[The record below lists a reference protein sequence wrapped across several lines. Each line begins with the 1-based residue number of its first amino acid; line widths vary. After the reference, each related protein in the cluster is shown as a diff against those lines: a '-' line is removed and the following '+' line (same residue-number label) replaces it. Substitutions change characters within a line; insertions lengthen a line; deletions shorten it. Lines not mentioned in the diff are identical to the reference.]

1 MKSRRILSI
10 IGLILAAVLLLG
22 IGFAIGRNEVQA
34 SVPDAT
40 DAADDLD
47 NLAHTG
53 NDVFALDITVTKVDV
68 LADRF
73 GSPLDWVKA
82 VARPVD
88 RITPLSPGVASGD
101 RASPLP

>member
-1 MKSRRILSI
+1 MKSRKILSI
-10 IGLILAAVLLLG
+10 IGLTLAAVLLLG

-53 NDVFALDITVTKVDV
+53 GTQSGRGPSERAVVSGGRPDSG
-68 LADRF
+68 RF
-73 GSPLDWVKA
+73 FNV
-82 VARPVD
+82 R
-88 RITPLSPGVASGD
+88 
-101 RASPLP
+101 RA